1 MEKLEVQNAQP
12 KAVATYNEDKFY
24 AIAEKVARDIAIPQ
38 EELPLIKQKA
48 MSFYLAFK
56 QVDGADK
63 CTRESIETA
72 FRDAIESK
80 LDLSNRKQQAYL
92 IKYGT
97 TLTFQPSYKGRKRV
111 ALENNPNLS
120 DIRSQ
125 IIYEGDTFVDKILPN
140 GKTIVVKHERP
151 PFDKR
156 SDKIIGGYGI
166 AIYKD
171 GTSEIFEL
179 TMAQILKSWSKSRNG
194 GQVQKDHPMQMTKR
208 TLESYVASYLAG
220 STSDTFY
227 MHDRDLDIE
236 PSTTNYDDTTYD
248 IAKDEPSENEIIIE
262 DTSTNEKNSAV
273 DEVTTVSEDGV
284 YTISYKEYLD
294 NKDKYV
300 KLSYD
305 ETTKI
310 VTVRDKKDG
319 E

>member
-111 ALENNPNLS
+111 ALENNPNLAE
-120 DIRSQ
+120 IRSQ
-125 IIYEGDTFVDKILPN
+125 IIYEGDVFVDKILPN
-140 GKTIVVKHERP
+140 GKTILVKHERP
-151 PFDKR
+151 PFGKR
-156 SDKIIGGYGI
+156 SDKMLGGYGI
-166 AIYKD
+166 AIWKD
-171 GTSEIFEL
+171 GSSEIFEL

-194 GQVQKDHPMQMTKR
+194 GQVQKDHPMQMAKR

-220 STSDTFY
+220 ATTDNFY
-227 MHDRDLDIE
+227 MSDYDLDDKTSSYENNDDQTFDIPTEDETQEEENVIE
-236 PSTTNYDDTTYD
+236 ISE
-248 IAKDEPSENEIIIE
+248 DEPKAEDNAQESEGE
-262 DTSTNEKNSAV
+262 TF
-273 DEVTTVSEDGV
+273 
-284 YTISYKEYLD
+284 TISYKEYID

-300 KLSYD
+300 KVSYD
-305 ETTKI
+305 EAAK
-310 VTVRDKKDG
+310 TVVVKNAK
-319 E
+319 